1 MLVITTEYPKGI
13 KLIRS
18 NRDGGGGEVMVDL
31 VLINIP
37 LYFYQLKEKTRFL
50 HFLVV

>member
-1 MLVITTEYPKGI
+1 MLVITTEYPRGI
-13 KLIRS
+13 KLIRTNS
-18 NRDGGGGEVMVDL
+18 NRGGGFMVDL

-50 HFLVV
+50 HFVVV

>member
-18 NRDGGGGEVMVDL
+18 NRDGGWEVMVDL